1 MSNTAWEYAEV
12 IREELELVAEV
23 DRYVNR
29 YNKSSNWPNRV
40 RDWLDEQGIKYG
52 PRHTENIPDI
62 GEHYINRA
70 LDVWVELK
78 YRSDNFSDNRSDS
91 GSDNSL
97 DFDSVHLLR
106 TCGGPYCEI
115 IYDGDDELRIETA
128 WGSEQSVRIVK
139 CPPVANALSGEIP
152 NLRFSYQ

>member
-62 GEHYINRA
+62 GIHYLNDA
-70 LDVWVELK
+70 LDVWVEME
-78 YRSDNFSDNRSDS
+78 YRPDRGLDA
-91 GSDNSL
+91 GS
-97 DFDSVHLLR
+97 VRLLR
-106 TCGGPYCEI
+106 TCGGPHCEI

-128 WGSEQSVRIVK
+128 WGSEQSVRTVE
-139 CPPVANALSGEIP
+139 CPPVANALSLFLESAVLS
-152 NLRFSYQ
+152 NR